1 MVFGRRISSLGWQPF
16 TALRR
21 AAGLGWVQ
29 PMVFCHMS
37 SPFSLPCHSSLLC
50 TIKLKK
56 AHKTLVFWV
65 RDYLS
70 SSKGFWRH
78 VPIKLSREVWPCKPE
93 CIKEFQNPASCT
105 GDSVHIEYVTFHVWR
120 EIFSIGEIS
129 HQAEEKFQLIF
140 VKTVQHLAE
149 FRDSL
154 YKQNLTELQAS
165 VPLFPQ
171 SQCLTPVCFGLLVH
185 CLQLYYSL

>member
-1 MVFGRRISSLGWQPF
+1 M
-16 TALRR
+16 
-21 AAGLGWVQ
+21 
-29 PMVFCHMS
+29 
-37 SPFSLPCHSSLLC
+37 
-50 TIKLKK
+50 
-56 AHKTLVFWV
+56 

-165 VPLFPQ
+165 VPLCPQ
-171 SQCLTPVCFGLLVH
+171 SQNWHQSALDYLFIVCSLIIVCRFCELVVEA
-185 CLQLYYSL
+185 LKQRPGIVTY